1 MKKNKTYLYTLAFFF
16 ISIHSFG
23 QKSAESFLKK
33 KVDTLNT
40 KDIEEVILK
49 SQRKKQYADKAV
61 YTFDEEALKN
71 ARYAKDLIKS
81 LPELQLDPITNNLKS
96 IKGGRTLFL
105 INGIEASDMQIRS
118 VQPAEVVKVEYYDIP
133 PTRWATRADTVVNL
147 ITRNPESGYVFGTD
161 ISSAIT
167 TGFVNGSAYGSYT
180 IGKNDFGVEYS
191 INYRDYDNR
200 NVESVYDYQ
209 LNGLRYRTEENRRD
223 HFGYTY
229 QDIALRYT
237 RSIPND
243 YVFQA
248 KLETEIST
256 NFSKGTGESQFYTD
270 NIPKSHG
277 MFKNTNS
284 DYVRPTLD
292 LYYSKN
298 IGKKDELS
306 INLVGSHFTTTS
318 SELAK
323 EWELLSNSSVYNNDM
338 DLKAKQTGVVGELA
352 HVHSF
357 EKGKLSSG
365 YRISNTSISNELQNL
380 EGYSKYDVNYL
391 EQYIYSE
398 YSATKDKFSY
408 RLGVGLTNIHNKSA
422 ENINDEWTFTP
433 KIILSYTIKNNQS
446 LRFSSSYAPQSPG
459 SSALSSNVVQLAPNI
474 VKRGNPYLKISQEFG
489 NNLVYSYNNSHF
501 DFNAN
506 LFYWFTNRPVN
517 EYYVLDNALGG
528 YALSYENAKTSQSL
542 GIQISGSYKPFG
554 NNLLVVQAMI
564 KPKTQTMKTRN
575 GSLIKNNSIGNYLA
589 LSSEYKSFS
598 IQYQFN
604 IPVYSLNGAFLNTN
618 ENENHIFTKY
628 KLKEWTFMAGMY
640 WLGMPSKYKI
650 KSLDESLVNYTSQ
663 AQIWNNKNM
672 FVLGLSYDF
681 SKGKKNEINK
691 NLNNYTAPAAT
702 F

>member
-1 MKKNKTYLYTLAFFF
+1 MKKNRTYLYAIAFFF

-23 QKSAESFLKK
+23 QTSQENSLDKK
-33 KVDTLNT
+33 ADTLST
-40 KDIEEVILK
+40 KDIQEVILK
-49 SQRKKQYADKAV
+49 SQLKKQYADKAV

-81 LPELQLDPITNNLKS
+81 LPEIQLDPITNNLKS
-96 IKGGRTLFL
+96 TKGGRTLFL

-118 VQPAEVVKVEYYDIP
+118 VLPAEIVKVEYYDIP

-147 ITRNPESGYVFGTD
+147 ITRNPETGYVFGTD
-161 ISSAIT
+161 VSSAIA
-167 TGFVNGSAYGSYT
+167 TGFVNGSAYGNYT

-248 KLETEIST
+248 KVETEIST

-270 NIPKSHG
+270 NIPKAHG

-338 DLKAKQTGVVGELA
+338 DLEAKQTGVVGELA

-380 EGYSKYDVNYL
+380 EGYSNYNVNYL

-489 NNLVYSYNNSHF
+489 NNLVYSYNNPHF

-517 EYYVLDNALGG
+517 EYYVLDNALSG
-528 YALSYENAKTSQSL
+528 YALTYENAKTSQNL

-554 NNLLVVQAMI
+554 NNLLVVQAVI

-575 GSLIKNNSIGNYLA
+575 GSQIKNNSIGNYFA

-604 IPVYSLNGAFLNTN
+604 IPVYNLNGAFLNTN
-618 ENENHIFTKY
+618 ENENHIFTRY

-650 KSLDESLVNYTSQ
+650 KSLNESLVNYSSQ

-672 FVLGLSYDF
+672 FVIGLSYDF

>member
-1 MKKNKTYLYTLAFFF
+1 MKKNKTYLFAISFFF
-16 ISIHSFG
+16 ISFHSFG
-23 QKSAESFLKK
+23 QTSQENSLDKK
-33 KVDTLNT
+33 ADTLST
-40 KDIEEVILK
+40 KEIQEVILK

-61 YTFDEEALKN
+61 YTFDEEVLKN
-71 ARYAKDLIKS
+71 VRYAKDLIKS

-96 IKGGRTLFL
+96 IKAGRTLFL
-105 INGIEASDMQIRS
+105 INGIEVSDMQIRS
-118 VQPAEVVKVEYYDIP
+118 VLPAEVVKVEYYDIP

-161 ISSAIT
+161 VSSALS
-167 TGFVNGSAYGSYT
+167 TGFVNGSAYGNYT

-209 LNGLRYRTEENRRD
+209 LNGLRYRTEENRKD

-229 QDIALRYT
+229 QDIAFRYT

-248 KLETEIST
+248 KIETEIST
-256 NFSKGTGESQFYTD
+256 NFSKGIGQSQFYTG
-270 NIPKSHG
+270 NIPKVHG

-284 DYVRPTLD
+284 DYLRPTLD

-306 INLVGSHFTTTS
+306 VNLVGSHFTTNS

-323 EWELLSNSSVYNNDM
+323 EWESLSNSLVYNNDM
-338 DLKAKQTGVVGELA
+338 NLKAKQTGFVGELA

-391 EQYIYSE
+391 EQYMYSE

-446 LRFSSSYAPQSPG
+446 LRFSSSYAPLSPG

-517 EYYVLDNALGG
+517 EYYVLDNSLGG
-528 YALSYENAKTSQSL
+528 YALTYENAKTSQKL

-554 NNLLVVQAMI
+554 NSLLVIQTVI
-564 KPKTQTMKTRN
+564 KPKTETMKTSN
-575 GSLIKNNSIGNYLA
+575 GVLIKNNCIGNYFV

-604 IPVYSLNGAFLNTN
+604 IPIYNLNGAFLNTN
-618 ENENHIFTKY
+618 ENENHIFARY
-628 KLKEWTFMAGMY
+628 KLKEWTFMAGTY

-650 KSLDESLVNYTSQ
+650 KSLDESLVNYSSQ